1 MQKLKVAAYARVST
15 DKDDQTNSLDNQRN
29 YFTNYIINHE
39 NWKLVDVYFD
49 EGISGTQTE
58 KRVGFN
64 RMIEDAKNKEIDLII
79 TKEVSR
85 FARNTVDTLSYT
97 RKNMELVLYLRW
109 TTLIQERQMA
119 NFV

>member
-49 EGISGTQTE
+49 EALVAH
-58 KRVGFN
+58 KP
-64 RMIEDAKNKEIDLII
+64 KN
-79 TKEVSR
+79 V
-85 FARNTVDTLSYT
+85 
-97 RKNMELVLYLRW
+97 
-109 TTLIQERQMA
+109 
-119 NFV
+119 